1 MVAVSLQE
9 RLYGDRNSTARCVV
23 SPEDHPGVE
32 ELMGSREADPAMTA
46 TPSED
51 FAVRD
56 WKTAQL
62 TRLGLPWRV
71 ATLFA
76 DAVDWHQLEDL
87 LRRGCPLGLA
97 LDITR

>member
-1 MVAVSLQE
+1 VRS
-9 RLYGDRNSTARCVV
+9 
-23 SPEDHPGVE
+23 
-32 ELMGSREADPAMTA
+32 

-62 TRLGLPWRV
+62 TRLGLPHRI

-76 DAVDWHQLEDL
+76 DTVDWHQVEDL
-87 LRRGCPLGLA
+87 LRRGCPLGIA
-97 LDITR
+97 LDIAR

>member
-1 MVAVSLQE
+1 
-9 RLYGDRNSTARCVV
+9 V

-32 ELMGSREADPAMTA
+32 ELMGSRDADAAVTSP
-46 TPSED
+46 PSED

-62 TRLGLPWRV
+62 TRLGLPQRI

-76 DAVDWHQLEDL
+76 DTVDWHQLEDL
-87 LRRGCPLGLA
+87 LQRGCPLGLA
-97 LDITR
+97 LDIAR